1 MGVVMEISD
10 HIVVLDY
17 GVKISDGD
25 AVSVKAD
32 PKVIAAYLGVDD
44 EEMEQQPEAAAIAA
58 EALDAAAPSPVPTLS
73 PAGDDLTRIRGIGP
87 VNARKLADHGVT
99 SFAQIA
105 AWTKADIMAAE
116 AYLEFDGRIEREDW
130 MGQARDLA
138 AGARGD
144 GR

>member
-1 MGVVMEISD
+1 M
-10 HIVVLDY
+10 
-17 GVKISDGD
+17 
-25 AVSVKAD
+25 
-32 PKVIAAYLGVDD
+32 
-44 EEMEQQPEAAAIAA
+44 
-58 EALDAAAPSPVPTLS
+58 PTLS